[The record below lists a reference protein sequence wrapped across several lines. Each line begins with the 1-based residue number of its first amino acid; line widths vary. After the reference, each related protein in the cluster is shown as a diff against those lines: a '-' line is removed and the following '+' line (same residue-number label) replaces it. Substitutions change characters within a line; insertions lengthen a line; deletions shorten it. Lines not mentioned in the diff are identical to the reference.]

1 MKRSEINRALQE
13 MEATLK
19 RCQINLPPFCHF
31 TPGEWREKGHEYD
44 EIRDNMLGWDI
55 TDYGQGDFD
64 KVGFSLIT
72 LRNGN
77 LKMRDRY
84 AKTYA
89 EKLIYLKEG
98 QYSPNHFHWSKMEDI
113 INRCGGTLLIRVYNS
128 LPDESIDRVSDV
140 TVHLDGRTVTVPA
153 GTQVRLEPGSTTTLR
168 WSRAPA
174 PSSSARSASAT
185 TTTPTTASI
194 PLWAASPPSRRTSP
208 PTACCATSIRPQ
220 SERRGAGIVKRSG
233 ASAAAG
239 QTHGLRQ
246 LFCPPQARGKLFGVP
261 ERLYNTNPFCVVE
274 VVL

>member
-1 MKRSEINRALQE
+1 
-13 MEATLK
+13 
-19 RCQINLPPFCHF
+19 
-31 TPGEWREKGHEYD
+31 
-44 EIRDNMLGWDI
+44 MLGWDI

-140 TVHLDGRTVTVPA
+140 TVHLDGRA
-153 GTQVRLEPGSTTTLR
+153 GHRPRRHPGPPGARHEHLHP
-168 WSRAPA
+168 APA
-174 PSSSARSASAT
+174 
-185 TTTPTTASI
+185 
-194 PLWAASPPSRRTSP
+194 
-208 PTACCATSIRPQ
+208 
-220 SERRGAGIVKRSG
+220 
-233 ASAAAG
+233 
-239 QTHGLRQ
+239 
-246 LFCPPQARGKLFGVP
+246 VP
-261 ERLYNTNPFCVVE
+261 RL
-274 VVL
+274 

>member
-19 RCQINLPPFCHF
+19 RYQINLPPFCRF
-31 TPGEWREKGHEYD
+31 TPEEWRSKGHNYD

-98 QYSPNHFHWSKMEDI
+98 QYSPNHFHWNKMEDI

-128 LPDESIDRVSDV
+128 LSDESIDKVSDV
-140 TVHLDGRTVTVPA
+140 TVHLDGCAVTVPA
-153 GTQVRLEPGSTTTLR
+153 GSTTTLR

-194 PLWAASPPSRRTSP
+194 PRWAASPPSRRMSP
-208 PTACCATSIRPQ
+208 PTACCAMSTPPRSKK
-220 SERRGAGIVKRSG
+220 VRSG
-233 ASAAAG
+233 GGRAG
-239 QTHGLRQ
+239 
-246 LFCPPQARGKLFGVP
+246 
-261 ERLYNTNPFCVVE
+261 
-274 VVL
+274 